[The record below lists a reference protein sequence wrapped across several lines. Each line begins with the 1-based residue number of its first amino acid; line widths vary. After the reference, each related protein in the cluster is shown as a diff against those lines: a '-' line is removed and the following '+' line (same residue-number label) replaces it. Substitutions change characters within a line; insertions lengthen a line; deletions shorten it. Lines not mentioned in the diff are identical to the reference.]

1 MTIITRLA
9 KGVYRCGKRAGV
21 AAIVAVAIFYPGLIL
36 LHYEPM
42 VIVTGSMQK
51 TIPVG
56 SLVVDQKVSPQQLKV
71 GDVISFQKPLGAKGI
86 DTHRIVAIKVDHGKR
101 LYQTKGDSNPIADP
115 WVISFER
122 GTAAHRMVFSVPYA
136 GNALIFARSSLGRLS
151 LVVFVCVILLLGV
164 FKAIAAT
171 AKDTIRPQVE
181 LELREI

>member
-1 MTIITRLA
+1 
-9 KGVYRCGKRAGV
+9 
-21 AAIVAVAIFYPGLIL
+21 
-36 LHYEPM
+36 
-42 VIVTGSMQK
+42 
-51 TIPVG
+51 
-56 SLVVDQKVSPQQLKV
+56 
-71 GDVISFQKPLGAKGI
+71 
-86 DTHRIVAIKVDHGKR
+86 
-101 LYQTKGDSNPIADP
+101 
-115 WVISFER
+115 VISFER

>member
-1 MTIITRLA
+1 MTITRLA
-9 KGVYRCGKRAGV
+9 KGVYRSGKRAGV
-21 AAIVAVAIFYPGLIL
+21 AAIVAVAVFYPGLIL

-56 SLVVDQKVSPQQLKV
+56 SLVVDQKVNPQQLEV

-115 WVISFER
+115 WVISFDR

-164 FKAIAAT
+164 FRAIAAT
-171 AKDTIRPQVE
+171 AKDTMRPQAE